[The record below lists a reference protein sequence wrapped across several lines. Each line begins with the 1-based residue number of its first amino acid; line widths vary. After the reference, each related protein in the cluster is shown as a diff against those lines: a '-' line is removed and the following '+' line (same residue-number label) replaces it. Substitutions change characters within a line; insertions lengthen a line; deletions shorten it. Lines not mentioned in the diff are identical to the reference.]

1 MIEKGGYKDQGVMW
15 FLKFLLFI
23 GGERWDGYIIYYRSI
38 VIGCFVENDGLEI
51 FLRRVIFG

>member
-1 MIEKGGYKDQGVMW
+1 MW